1 MKRKFVKVMFFG
13 ALALSTVTYVGCKD
27 YDDDVKGLQ
36 EQIDNINQKGADVT
50 TEAMTTAIKS
60 AIAGLQSQLD
70 AIASKADKTAV
81 EELKST
87 VRDLQ
92 TAVDGKASQAD
103 LTALSGKLT
112 EAINKVN
119 TSIDSKVGAAKD
131 ELQAKIDKLQED
143 LENADQDAAAAVAA
157 ELVNVRQELKDL
169 NDATGEKLADLSDK
183 IEQLQSLESR
193 IEDLEAANENFVTI
207 NQLND
212 YMNSAAVEKYVDD
225 VLVNYLTSDEVT
237 NKVDAVQEY
246 VKGQFK
252 TEILAEI
259 SAAYVSLGT
268 YNEEMEAL
276 QNQISTFVD
285 SQSAEYKKIFTDIS
299 SLQDY
304 KRDVLEVLAN
314 SLRDNNTVD
323 KANKCAEVLGDI
335 KSLSD
340 ELAKCAKTDEL
351 KNYVNSSDLND
362 KIDTHLRE
370 KFAGYDSKIEEIEGS
385 ISTLTSELTNMVKSI
400 VYIPESADRTVSF
413 NTLYAKFSGNGS
425 ENEIGVNWLPVVSV
439 NQVQVK
445 FRISPASAVAELIK
459 YDKANPEACKY
470 NVNTDYQALTR
481 ATGEFFTIS
490 KIEKGA
496 EDNIILV
503 TLDAGQ
509 AVKNYAIALTLIDR
523 SDKPLNNISSDY
535 FAAVK
540 NNKFI
545 QSVAWKTSGVM
556 PTVLNNDGVT
566 PIDYKAEGYGYK
578 ITVSDDVAGSTN
590 PQSDQTPDDLQI
602 PASGIFD
609 VAFAFSGGTNP
620 SDAFSLSTTDGKL
633 SVNKAT
639 DAATRLGKSCT
650 ITSTVTVN
658 ALDGE
663 STKLYTPTSFDA
675 VTIKSELADYTA
687 SKTSIIGAWS
697 GNAAA
702 KEYPLH
708 DEDITAILTALD
720 VADFSGASITTST
733 PATGVTLAVK
743 TAANAKLVVKVP
755 QATIYQGDVVASIS
769 ANNKTIKVTVP
780 GVKIAFPE
788 KFDLSEAGGM
798 WNQDGTVNLVVEPTY
813 SGGADKLQS
822 IKLTREFSQII
833 GNYATVA
840 AALGEN
846 YDDEF
851 TYKVTGGATQGAVA
865 ANKLTV
871 ATDATDNVTVTM
883 NVTCTASGATTPY
896 VAASK
901 TINFA
906 PISSL
911 LTSSL
916 AKGADAGHTA
926 ATKSEV
932 VTFSTTFDDFKW
944 SDRRGKVMWPTPET
958 TYFAPTTADGAL
970 AIYGYSMEVK
980 LSGDMKDYFELA
992 ADKTTVKIKSGLT
1005 IQAPASD
1012 ISVNVVFTPKVKW
1025 GEAPAPVT
1033 KKIIFPK
1040 ELFD

>member
-1 MKRKFVKVMFFG
+1 MFFG

-112 EAINKVN
+112 EAIDKVN

-143 LENADQDAAAAVAA
+143 LEKADQDAAAAVAA
-157 ELVNVRQELKDL
+157 ELVKVRQELKDL

-212 YMNSAAVEKYVDD
+212 YMNSAAVKKYVDD
-225 VLVNYLTSDEVT
+225 VLVDYLTSDEVT
-237 NKVDAVQEY
+237 DKVGAVQEY
-246 VKGQFK
+246 VDGQFK
-252 TEILAEI
+252 TEILAKI
-259 SAAYVSLGT
+259 STTYLSLGT
-268 YNEEMEAL
+268 YNEDMEAL
-276 QNQISTFVD
+276 QQQISKFVD
-285 SQSAEYKKIFTDIS
+285 SQSTEYKKIFTDIT
-299 SLQDY
+299 SLQEY
-304 KRDVLEVLAN
+304 KTDVLEVLVK
-314 SLRDNNTVD
+314 SLSDDNTIA

-335 KSLSD
+335 ESLSD
-340 ELAKCAKTDEL
+340 ELAKCAKTDDL
-351 KNYVNSSDLND
+351 KNYVKSSELNG
-362 KIDTHLRE
+362 KIDAHLKD
-370 KFAGYDSKIEEIEGS
+370 KFAGYDSKIEDIEGS
-385 ISTLTSELTNMVKSI
+385 ISDLTSELTNMVKSI
-400 VYIPESADRTVSF
+400 VYIPESVDRSVSF
-413 NTLYAKFSGNGS
+413 NTLYAKFADGGDV
-425 ENEIGVNWLPVVSV
+425 IDVNWLPVVSV

-445 FRISPASAVAELIK
+445 FRVSPASAVTELVK
-459 YDKANPEACKY
+459 YDKANPEACRY

-481 ATGEFFTIS
+481 ASGEFFTIS

-523 SDKPLNNISSDY
+523 GDKPLNNISSDY

-540 NNKFI
+540 KNKFI
-545 QSVAWKTSGVM
+545 QSVAWTTSGTM
-556 PTVLNNDGVT
+556 PTVLNNDGAT

-578 ITVSDDVAGSTN
+578 ITVSDETDGSN
-590 PQSDQTPDDLQI
+590 PQSDLTPEDLQI
-602 PASGIFD
+602 PASGIFE
-609 VAFAFSGGTNP
+609 VAFAFNISGNP
-620 SDAFSLSTTDGKL
+620 SDAFSLSTDGKL
-633 SVNKAT
+633 SVNKST
-639 DAATRLGKSCT
+639 DDATRLGKVCT

-658 ALDGE
+658 ALDA
-663 STKLYTPTSFDA
+663 STKSYAPTSFSA

-687 SKTSIIGAWS
+687 SKASITGAWS
-697 GNAAA
+697 GISTP
-702 KEYPLH
+702 KEYLLA

-720 VADFSGASITTST
+720 VANFDAASITTST
-733 PATGVTLAVK
+733 PSAGGVTLAVQ
-743 TAANAKLVVKVP
+743 TAHNNKLVVKVSES
-755 QATIYQGDVVASIS
+755 TIYEDDVVASIS

-780 GVKIAFPE
+780 GVKIAIPE

-798 WNQDGTVNLVVEPTY
+798 WNQDGSVNLVVEPTY
-813 SGGADKLQS
+813 NTSEKLQS

-833 GNYATVA
+833 GNYATVS
-840 AALGEN
+840 AALGED
-846 YDDEF
+846 YDDVF
-851 TYKVTGGATQGAVA
+851 TYQVIGGVTQGEVA

-871 ATDATDNVTVTM
+871 ATTATDNVTVTM
-883 NVTCTASGATTPY
+883 SVTCTAGATSY
-896 VAASK
+896 VVASK

-911 LTSSL
+911 LTSTL
-916 AKGADAGHTA
+916 VEGNDAEHTA
-926 ATKSEV
+926 ATKGEV
-932 VTFSTTFDDFKW
+932 VTFSTTFADFTW
-944 SDRRGKVMWPTPET
+944 SDRRGKVMWPTPNT
-958 TYFAPTTADGAL
+958 TYFDPATAAGAL
-970 AIYGYSMEVK
+970 AIYGYSMDVK

-992 ADKTTVKIKSGLT
+992 GDKTTVKIKSGLT

-1012 ISVNVVFTPKVKW
+1012 ISVDVVFTPTVKW

-1033 KKIIFPK
+1033 KRIIFPK
-1040 ELFD
+1040 ELFN

>member
-112 EAINKVN
+112 EAIDKVN

-143 LENADQDAAAAVAA
+143 LEKADQDAAAAVAA
-157 ELVNVRQELKDL
+157 ELVKVRQELKDL

-212 YMNSAAVEKYVDD
+212 YMNSAAVKKYVDD
-225 VLVNYLTSDEVT
+225 VLVDYLTSDEVT
-237 NKVDAVQEY
+237 DKVGAVQEY
-246 VKGQFK
+246 VDGQFK
-252 TEILAEI
+252 TEILAKI
-259 SAAYVSLGT
+259 STTYLSLGT
-268 YNEEMEAL
+268 YNEDMEAL
-276 QNQISTFVD
+276 QQQISKFVD
-285 SQSAEYKKIFTDIS
+285 SQSTEYKKIFTDIT
-299 SLQDY
+299 SLQEY
-304 KRDVLEVLAN
+304 KTDVLEVLVK
-314 SLRDNNTVD
+314 SLSDDNTIA

-335 KSLSD
+335 ESLSD
-340 ELAKCAKTDEL
+340 ELAKCAKTDDL
-351 KNYVNSSDLND
+351 KNYVKSSELNG
-362 KIDTHLRE
+362 KIDAHLKD
-370 KFAGYDSKIEEIEGS
+370 KFAGYDSKIEDIEGS
-385 ISTLTSELTNMVKSI
+385 ISDLTSELTNMVKSI
-400 VYIPESADRTVSF
+400 VYIPESVDRSVSF
-413 NTLYAKFSGNGS
+413 NTLYAKFSGTSG

-439 NQVQVK
+439 NRVQVK
-445 FRISPASAVAELIK
+445 FRVSPASAVTELVK
-459 YDKANPEACKY
+459 YDKANPEACRY

-481 ATGEFFTIS
+481 ASGEFFTIS

-523 SDKPLNNISSDY
+523 GDKPLNNISSDY

-540 NNKFI
+540 KNKFI
-545 QSVAWKTSGVM
+545 QSVAWTTSGTM
-556 PTVLNNDGVT
+556 PTVLNNDGAT

-578 ITVSDDVAGSTN
+578 ITVSDETDGSN
-590 PQSDQTPDDLQI
+590 PQSDLTPEDLQI
-602 PASGIFD
+602 PVSGIFE
-609 VAFAFSGGTNP
+609 VAFAFNISGNP
-620 SDAFSLSTTDGKL
+620 SDAFSLSTDGKL
-633 SVNKAT
+633 SVNKST
-639 DAATRLGKSCT
+639 DDATRLGKVCT

-658 ALDGE
+658 ALDA
-663 STKLYTPTSFDA
+663 STKSYAPTSFSA

-687 SKTSIIGAWS
+687 SKASITGAWS
-697 GNAAA
+697 GISTP
-702 KEYPLH
+702 KEYLLA

-720 VADFSGASITTST
+720 VANFDAASITTST
-733 PATGVTLAVK
+733 PSAGGVTLAVQ
-743 TAANAKLVVKVP
+743 TAHNNKLVVKVSES
-755 QATIYQGDVVASIS
+755 TIYEDDVVASIS

-780 GVKIAFPE
+780 GVKIAIPE

-798 WNQDGTVNLVVEPTY
+798 WNQDGSVNLVVEPTY
-813 SGGADKLQS
+813 NTSEKLQS

-833 GNYATVA
+833 GNYATVS
-840 AALGEN
+840 AALGED
-846 YDDEF
+846 YDDVF
-851 TYKVTGGATQGAVA
+851 TYQVIGGVTQGEVA

-871 ATDATDNVTVTM
+871 ATTATDNVTVTM
-883 NVTCTASGATTPY
+883 SVTCTAGATSY
-896 VAASK
+896 VVASK

-911 LTSSL
+911 LTSTL
-916 AKGADAGHTA
+916 VEGNDAEHTA
-926 ATKSEV
+926 ATKGEV
-932 VTFSTTFDDFKW
+932 VTFSTTFADFTW
-944 SDRRGKVMWPTPET
+944 SDRRGKVMWPAPDA
-958 TYFAPTTADGAL
+958 TYFDPATAADAL
-970 AIYGYSMEVK
+970 AIYGYSMDVK

-992 ADKTTVKIKSGLT
+992 GDKTTVKIKSGLT

-1012 ISVNVVFTPKVKW
+1012 ISVDVVFTPKVKW

-1033 KKIIFPK
+1033 KRIIFPK
-1040 ELFD
+1040 ELFN

>member
-112 EAINKVN
+112 EAIDKVN

-157 ELVNVRQELKDL
+157 ELVKVRQELKDL

-212 YMNSAAVEKYVDD
+212 YMNSAAVKKYVDD
-225 VLVNYLTSDEVT
+225 VLVDYLTSDEVT
-237 NKVDAVQEY
+237 DKVGAVQEY
-246 VKGQFK
+246 VDGQFK
-252 TEILAEI
+252 TEILAKI
-259 SAAYVSLGT
+259 STTYLSLGT
-268 YNEEMEAL
+268 YNEDMEAL
-276 QNQISTFVD
+276 QQQISKFVD
-285 SQSAEYKKIFTDIS
+285 SQSTEYKKIFTDIT
-299 SLQDY
+299 SLQEY
-304 KRDVLEVLAN
+304 KTDVLEVLVK
-314 SLRDNNTVD
+314 SLSDDNTIA

-335 KSLSD
+335 ESLSD
-340 ELAKCAKTDEL
+340 ELAKCAKTDDL
-351 KNYVNSSDLND
+351 KNYVKSSELNG
-362 KIDTHLRE
+362 KIDAHLKD
-370 KFAGYDSKIEEIEGS
+370 KFAGYDSKIEDIEGS
-385 ISTLTSELTNMVKSI
+385 ISDLTSELTNMVKSI
-400 VYIPESADRTVSF
+400 VYIPESVDRSVSF
-413 NTLYAKFSGNGS
+413 NTLYAKFSGTGG

-439 NQVQVK
+439 NRVQGK
-445 FRISPASAVAELIK
+445 FRVSPASAVTELVK
-459 YDKANPEACKY
+459 YDKANPEACRY

-481 ATGEFFTIS
+481 ASGEFFTIS

-523 SDKPLNNISSDY
+523 GDKPLNNISSDY

-540 NNKFI
+540 KNKFI
-545 QSVAWKTSGVM
+545 QSVAWTTSGTM
-556 PTVLNNDGVT
+556 PTVLNNDGAT

-578 ITVSDDVAGSTN
+578 ITVSDETDGSGN
-590 PQSDQTPDDLQI
+590 PQSDLTPEDLQI
-602 PASGIFD
+602 PASGIFE
-609 VAFAFSGGTNP
+609 VAFAFNASGNP
-620 SDAFSLSTTDGKL
+620 SNAFSLSATDGKL
-633 SVNKAT
+633 SVNKAI
-639 DAATRLGKSCT
+639 DDATRLGNSCT

-658 ALDGE
+658 ALDA
-663 STKLYTPTSFDA
+663 STKSYDPTSFSE

-687 SKTSIIGAWS
+687 SNTSIIGAWS
-697 GNAAA
+697 GNSTP
-702 KEYPLH
+702 KEYLLA
-708 DEDITAILTALD
+708 DEDITAILTALG
-720 VADFSGASITTST
+720 VADFSTASITTST
-733 PATGVTLAVK
+733 PAAGGVTLAVQ
-743 TAANAKLVVKVP
+743 TAHNDKLVVKVSES
-755 QATIYQGDVVASIS
+755 TIYEDDVVASIS

-780 GVKIAFPE
+780 GVKIAIPE

-798 WNQDGTVNLVVEPTY
+798 WNPDGTVNLVVEPTY
-813 SGGADKLQS
+813 NGGAEKLQS

-833 GNYATVA
+833 GNYATVSV
-840 AALGEN
+840 ALGEN

-851 TYKVTGGATQGAVA
+851 TYEVTGSDAQGEVA

-871 ATDATDNVTVTM
+871 ATNATDNVTVTM
-883 NVTCTASGATTPY
+883 SVTCTAGATSY
-896 VAASK
+896 VVASK

-911 LTSSL
+911 LTSTL
-916 AKGADAGHTA
+916 VEGTDAEHTA
-926 ATKSEV
+926 ATKGEV
-932 VTFSTTFDDFKW
+932 VTFSTTFADFTW
-944 SDRRGKVMWPTPET
+944 SDRRGKVMWPAPDA
-958 TYFAPTTADGAL
+958 TYFYPATAADAL

-992 ADKTTVKIKSGLT
+992 DDKTTVKIKSGLT

-1012 ISVNVVFTPKVKW
+1012 ISVNVVFTPNVMW

-1033 KKIIFPK
+1033 KRIIFPK
-1040 ELFD
+1040 ELFN

>member
-112 EAINKVN
+112 EAIDKVN

-143 LENADQDAAAAVAA
+143 LEKADQDAAAAVAA
-157 ELVNVRQELKDL
+157 ELVKVRQELKDL

-212 YMNSAAVEKYVDD
+212 YMNSAAVKKYVDD
-225 VLVNYLTSDEVT
+225 VLVDYLTSDEVT
-237 NKVDAVQEY
+237 DKVGAVQEY
-246 VKGQFK
+246 VDGQFK
-252 TEILAEI
+252 TEILAKI
-259 SAAYVSLGT
+259 STTYLSLGT
-268 YNEEMEAL
+268 YNEDMEAL
-276 QNQISTFVD
+276 QQQISKFVD
-285 SQSAEYKKIFTDIS
+285 SQSTEYKKIFTDIT
-299 SLQDY
+299 SLQEY
-304 KRDVLEVLAN
+304 KTDVLEVLVK
-314 SLRDNNTVD
+314 SLSDDNTIA

-335 KSLSD
+335 ESLSD
-340 ELAKCAKTDEL
+340 ELAKCAKTDDL
-351 KNYVNSSDLND
+351 KNYVKSSELNG
-362 KIDTHLRE
+362 KIDAHLKD
-370 KFAGYDSKIEEIEGS
+370 KFAGYDSKIEDIEGS
-385 ISTLTSELTNMVKSI
+385 ISDLTSELTNMVKSV
-400 VYIPESADRTVSF
+400 VYIPESVDRSVSF
-413 NTLYAKFSGNGS
+413 NTLYAKFSGTGG

-439 NQVQVK
+439 NRVQVK
-445 FRISPASAVAELIK
+445 FRVSPASAVTELVK
-459 YDKANPEACKY
+459 YDKANPEACRY

-481 ATGEFFTIS
+481 ASGEFFTIS

-523 SDKPLNNISSDY
+523 GDKPLNNISSDY

-540 NNKFI
+540 KNKFI
-545 QSVAWKTSGVM
+545 QSVAWKTSGTM
-556 PTVLNNDGVT
+556 PTVLNNDGAT

-578 ITVSDDVAGSTN
+578 ITVSDETDGSN
-590 PQSDQTPDDLQI
+590 PQSDLTPEDLQI
-602 PASGIFD
+602 PASGIFE
-609 VAFAFSGGTNP
+609 VAFAFNASGNP
-620 SDAFSLSTTDGKL
+620 SNAFSLSATDGKL
-633 SVNKAT
+633 SVNKAI
-639 DAATRLGKSCT
+639 DDATRLGNSCT

-658 ALDGE
+658 ALDA
-663 STKLYTPTSFDA
+663 STKSYDPTSFSE

-687 SKTSIIGAWS
+687 SNTSIIGAWS
-697 GNAAA
+697 KNSTA
-702 KEYPLH
+702 KEYLLA
-708 DEDITAILTALD
+708 DGDIAAILAALD
-720 VADFSGASITTST
+720 VTDFSTASIATST
-733 PATGVTLAVK
+733 PSAGGVTLAAQTGVD
-743 TAANAKLVVKVP
+743 NKLVVKVS
-755 QATIYQGDVVASIS
+755 QSTIYEGDVVASIS
-769 ANNKTIKVTVP
+769 ASNKTIKVTVP
-780 GVKIAFPE
+780 GVKIAIPE

-798 WNQDGTVNLVVEPTY
+798 WNPDGTVNLVVEPTY
-813 SGGADKLQS
+813 NGGEKLQS

-833 GNYATVA
+833 GNYATVS
-840 AALGEN
+840 AALGED
-846 YDDEF
+846 YDDVF
-851 TYKVTGGATQGAVA
+851 TYGVTGSDAQGEVA

-871 ATDATDNVTVTM
+871 ATNATDNVTVTM
-883 NVTCTASGATTPY
+883 SVTCTAGATSY
-896 VAASK
+896 VVASK

-911 LTSSL
+911 LTSTL
-916 AKGADAGHTA
+916 VEGNDVEYTAEAKG
-926 ATKSEV
+926 EV
-932 VTFSTTFDDFKW
+932 VTFSAKFADFTW
-944 SDRRGKVMWPTPET
+944 SDRRGKVMWPTPNT
-958 TYFAPTTADGAL
+958 TYFDPATAAGAL
-970 AIYGYSMEVK
+970 AIYGYSMDVK

-992 ADKTTVKIKSGLT
+992 GDKTTVSIKDGGNN
-1005 IQAPASD
+1005 IQNPASD
-1012 ISVNVVFTPKVKW
+1012 ISVDVVFTPTVKW

-1033 KKIIFPK
+1033 KRIIFPK
-1040 ELFD
+1040 ELFN

>member
-112 EAINKVN
+112 EAIDKVN

-143 LENADQDAAAAVAA
+143 LEKADQDAAAAVAA
-157 ELVNVRQELKDL
+157 ELVKVRQELKDL

-212 YMNSAAVEKYVDD
+212 YMNSAAVKKYVDD
-225 VLVNYLTSDEVT
+225 VLVDYLTSDEVT
-237 NKVDAVQEY
+237 DKVGAVQEY
-246 VKGQFK
+246 VDGQFK
-252 TEILAEI
+252 TEILAKI
-259 SAAYVSLGT
+259 STTYLSLGT
-268 YNEEMEAL
+268 YNEDMEAL
-276 QNQISTFVD
+276 QQQISKFVD
-285 SQSAEYKKIFTDIS
+285 SQSTEYKKIFTDIT
-299 SLQDY
+299 SLQEY
-304 KRDVLEVLAN
+304 KTDVLEVLVK
-314 SLRDNNTVD
+314 SLSDDNTIA

-335 KSLSD
+335 ESLSD
-340 ELAKCAKTDEL
+340 ELAKCAKTDDL
-351 KNYVNSSDLND
+351 KNYVKSSELNG
-362 KIDTHLRE
+362 KIDAHLKD
-370 KFAGYDSKIEEIEGS
+370 KFAGYDSKIEDIEGS
-385 ISTLTSELTNMVKSI
+385 ISDLTSELTNMVKSI
-400 VYIPESADRTVSF
+400 VYIPESVDRSVSF
-413 NTLYAKFSGNGS
+413 NTLYAKFADGGDV
-425 ENEIGVNWLPVVSV
+425 IDVNWLPVVSV

-445 FRISPASAVAELIK
+445 FRVSPASAVTELVK
-459 YDKANPEACKY
+459 YDKANPEACRY

-481 ATGEFFTIS
+481 ASGEFFTIS

-523 SDKPLNNISSDY
+523 GDKPLNNISSDY

-540 NNKFI
+540 KNKFI
-545 QSVAWKTSGVM
+545 QSVAWTTSGTM
-556 PTVLNNDGVT
+556 PTVLNNDGAT

-578 ITVSDDVAGSTN
+578 ITVSDETDGSN
-590 PQSDQTPDDLQI
+590 PQSDLTPEDLQI
-602 PASGIFD
+602 PASGIFE
-609 VAFAFSGGTNP
+609 VAFAFNISGNP
-620 SDAFSLSTTDGKL
+620 SDAFSLSTDGKL
-633 SVNKAT
+633 SVNKST
-639 DAATRLGKSCT
+639 DDATRLGKVCT

-658 ALDGE
+658 ALDA
-663 STKLYTPTSFDA
+663 STKSYAPTSFSA

-687 SKTSIIGAWS
+687 SKASITGAWS
-697 GNAAA
+697 GISTP
-702 KEYPLH
+702 KEYLLA

-720 VADFSGASITTST
+720 VANFDAASITTST
-733 PATGVTLAVK
+733 PSAGGVTLAVQ
-743 TAANAKLVVKVP
+743 TAHNNKLVVKVSES
-755 QATIYQGDVVASIS
+755 TIYEDDVVASIS

-780 GVKIAFPE
+780 GVKIAIPE

-798 WNQDGTVNLVVEPTY
+798 WNQDGSVNLVVEPTY
-813 SGGADKLQS
+813 NTSEKLQS

-833 GNYATVA
+833 GNYATVS
-840 AALGEN
+840 AALGED
-846 YDDEF
+846 YDDVF
-851 TYKVTGGATQGAVA
+851 TYQVIGGVTQGEVA

-871 ATDATDNVTVTM
+871 ATTATDNVTVTM
-883 NVTCTASGATTPY
+883 SVTCTAGATSY
-896 VAASK
+896 VVASK

-911 LTSSL
+911 LTSTL
-916 AKGADAGHTA
+916 VEGNDAEHTA
-926 ATKSEV
+926 ATKGEV
-932 VTFSTTFDDFKW
+932 VTFSTTFADFTW
-944 SDRRGKVMWPTPET
+944 SDRRGKVMWPTPNT
-958 TYFAPTTADGAL
+958 TYFDPATAAGAL
-970 AIYGYSMEVK
+970 AIYGYSMDVK

-992 ADKTTVKIKSGLT
+992 GDKTTVKIKSGLT

-1012 ISVNVVFTPKVKW
+1012 ISVDVVFTPTVKW

-1033 KKIIFPK
+1033 KRIIFPK
-1040 ELFD
+1040 ELFN

>member
-1 MKRKFVKVMFFG
+1 MFFG

-112 EAINKVN
+112 EAIDKVN

-157 ELVNVRQELKDL
+157 ELVKVRQELKDL

-212 YMNSAAVEKYVDD
+212 YMNSAAVKKYVDD
-225 VLVNYLTSDEVT
+225 VLVDYLTSDEVT
-237 NKVDAVQEY
+237 DKVGAVQEY
-246 VKGQFK
+246 VDGQFK
-252 TEILAEI
+252 TEILAKI
-259 SAAYVSLGT
+259 STTYLSLGT
-268 YNEEMEAL
+268 YNEDMEAL
-276 QNQISTFVD
+276 QQQISKFVD
-285 SQSAEYKKIFTDIS
+285 SQSTEYKKIFTDIT
-299 SLQDY
+299 SLQEY
-304 KRDVLEVLAN
+304 KTDVLEVLVK
-314 SLRDNNTVD
+314 SLSDDNTIA

-335 KSLSD
+335 ESLSD
-340 ELAKCAKTDEL
+340 ELAKCAKTDDL
-351 KNYVNSSDLND
+351 KNYVKSSELNG
-362 KIDTHLRE
+362 KIDAHLKD
-370 KFAGYDSKIEEIEGS
+370 KFAGYDSKIEDIEGS
-385 ISTLTSELTNMVKSI
+385 ISDLTSELTNMVKSI
-400 VYIPESADRTVSF
+400 VYIPESVDRSVSF
-413 NTLYAKFSGNGS
+413 NTLYAKFSGTGG

-439 NQVQVK
+439 NRVQVK
-445 FRISPASAVAELIK
+445 FRVSPASAVTELVK
-459 YDKANPEACKY
+459 YDKANPEACRY

-481 ATGEFFTIS
+481 ASGEFFTIS

-523 SDKPLNNISSDY
+523 GDKPLNNISSDY

-540 NNKFI
+540 KNKFI
-545 QSVAWKTSGVM
+545 QSVAWKTSETM
-556 PTVLNNDGVT
+556 PTVLNNDGAT

-578 ITVSDDVAGSTN
+578 ITVSDDAGGSGN
-590 PQSDQTPDDLQI
+590 PQSDLTPEDLQI
-602 PASGIFD
+602 PASGIFE
-609 VAFAFSGGTNP
+609 VAFAFNASGNP
-620 SDAFSLSTTDGKL
+620 SNAFSLSATDGKL

-639 DAATRLGKSCT
+639 GDDIRLGKVCT

-658 ALDGE
+658 ALGSE
-663 STKLYTPTSFDA
+663 STKSYAPTSFSE

-687 SKTSIIGAWS
+687 SNTSIIGAWS
-697 GNAAA
+697 GNSTP
-702 KEYPLH
+702 KEYLLA

-720 VADFSGASITTST
+720 VANFDAASITTST
-733 PATGVTLAVK
+733 PAAGGVTLAVQ
-743 TAANAKLVVKVP
+743 TAHNNKLVVKVSES
-755 QATIYQGDVVASIS
+755 TIYEDDVVASIS

-780 GVKIAFPE
+780 GVKIAIPE

-798 WNQDGTVNLVVEPTY
+798 WNPDGTVNLVVEPTY
-813 SGGADKLQS
+813 NGGEKLQS

-833 GNYATVA
+833 GNYTTVSD
-840 AALGEN
+840 ALGEN

-851 TYKVTGGATQGAVA
+851 TYEVTGSDAQGEVAV
-865 ANKLTV
+865 NKLTV
-871 ATDATDNVTVTM
+871 ANDATDNVTVTM
-883 NVTCTASGATTPY
+883 SVTCTAGATSY
-896 VAASK
+896 VVASK

-911 LTSSL
+911 LTSTL
-916 AKGADAGHTA
+916 VEGNDVEYTAEAKG
-926 ATKSEV
+926 EV
-932 VTFSTTFDDFKW
+932 VTFSAKFADFTW
-944 SDRRGKVMWPTPET
+944 SDRRGKVMWPAPDA
-958 TYFAPTTADGAL
+958 TYFNPATAAGAL
-970 AIYGYSMEVK
+970 AIYGYSMDVK
-980 LSGDMKDYFELA
+980 LSGDMKGYFELGSN
-992 ADKTTVKIKSGLT
+992 DTTVGIKDGGNN
-1005 IQAPASD
+1005 IQNPASD
-1012 ISVNVVFTPKVKW
+1012 ISVDVVFTPTVKW

-1033 KKIIFPK
+1033 KRIIFPK
-1040 ELFD
+1040 ELFN

>member
-70 AIASKADKTAV
+70 AIAGKADKTVV
-81 EELKST
+81 EELKSA
-87 VRDLQ
+87 VHELQ

-112 EAINKVN
+112 EAIEKVN
-119 TSIDSKVGAAKD
+119 ASIDSKIGTAKD

-143 LENADQDAAAAVAA
+143 LEKADQDAAAAIVI
-157 ELVNVRQELKDL
+157 ELAKVRQDFQDL
-169 NDATGEKLADLSDK
+169 SNATGEQYAELSRQV
-183 IEQLQSLESR
+183 EQLQSFESR
-193 IEDLEAANENFVTI
+193 IEDLEKANENFVTI

-246 VKGQFK
+246 VNGQFK

-268 YNEEMEAL
+268 YNEAMEAL

-304 KRDVLEVLAN
+304 KRDVLEVLVK
-314 SLRDNNTVD
+314 SLRDNSTVD

-335 KSLSD
+335 ESLSD
-340 ELAKCAKTDEL
+340 ELAKCAKTDDL
-351 KNYVNSSDLND
+351 KNYVKSSDLND
-362 KIDTHLRE
+362 KIDAHLRE
-370 KFAGYDSKIEEIEGS
+370 KFAGYDSKIEAIEGS
-385 ISTLTSELTNMVKSI
+385 ISTLTSELTDMVKSI

-425 ENEIGVNWLPVVSV
+425 ENEIGTNWLPVVSV

-445 FRISPASAVAELIK
+445 FRVSPASAVAELIK

-481 ATGEFFTIS
+481 ASGEFFTIS

-523 SDKPLNNISSDY
+523 GDKPLNNISSDY

-590 PQSDQTPDDLQI
+590 PQSDQTPEDLQI

-663 STKLYTPTSFDA
+663 STKLYASTPFDA

-697 GNAAA
+697 GNATA

-769 ANNKTIKVTVP
+769 ANNKTIKVSVP
-780 GVKIAFPE
+780 GVKVAFPDN
-788 KFDLSEAGGM
+788 FVLSEATGM
-798 WNQDGTVNLVVEPTY
+798 WNSDGTVNLVLEPTY
-813 SGGADKLQS
+813 SSGEKLQS
-822 IKLTREFSQII
+822 IKLIREFSQII
-833 GNYATVA
+833 GNYAAVTTA
-840 AALGEN
+840 FGEDK
-846 YDDEF
+846 YDDGF
-851 TYKVTGGATQGAVA
+851 IYVVTGGNDQGQVA
-865 ANKLTV
+865 GNKLTV
-871 ATDATDNVTVTM
+871 TSATATDNVTVTM
-883 NVTCTASGATTPY
+883 SVACTTGGQAH
-896 VAASK
+896 VVASK
-901 TINFA
+901 KINFA

-911 LTSSL
+911 LTSTLDEGEDVEFTATSKGQTVTL
-916 AKGADAGHTA
+916 AT
-926 ATKSEV
+926 E
-932 VTFSTTFDDFKW
+932 FSDFKW
-944 SDRRGKVMWPTPET
+944 SDRRGKTMWPAPET
-958 TYFAPTTADGAL
+958 TYFDPSSATEAL
-970 AIYGYSMEVK
+970 AIYGYSMKVE
-980 LSGDMKDYFELA
+980 LSGAMKDYFELA
-992 ADKTTVKIKSGLT
+992 ADKTTVKIKTPDS
-1005 IQAPASD
+1005 IQAPATD
-1012 ISVNVVFTPKVKW
+1012 ISVDVVFTPEVKW
-1025 GEAPAPVT
+1025 GSAPASVT

-1040 ELFD
+1040 ELFN

>member
-1 MKRKFVKVMFFG
+1 MFFG

-112 EAINKVN
+112 EAIDKVN

-143 LENADQDAAAAVAA
+143 LEKADQDAAAAVAA
-157 ELVNVRQELKDL
+157 ELVKVRQELKDL

-212 YMNSAAVEKYVDD
+212 YMNSAAVKKYVDD
-225 VLVNYLTSDEVT
+225 VLVDYLTSDEVT
-237 NKVDAVQEY
+237 DKVGAVQEY
-246 VKGQFK
+246 VDGQFK
-252 TEILAEI
+252 TEILAKI
-259 SAAYVSLGT
+259 STTYLSLGT
-268 YNEEMEAL
+268 YNEAMEAL
-276 QNQISTFVD
+276 QQQISKFVD
-285 SQSAEYKKIFTDIS
+285 SQSIEYKKIFTDIT
-299 SLQDY
+299 SLQEY
-304 KRDVLEVLAN
+304 KTDVLEVLVK
-314 SLRDNNTVD
+314 SLSDDNTIA

-335 KSLSD
+335 ESLSD
-340 ELAKCAKTDEL
+340 ELAKCAKTDDL
-351 KNYVNSSDLND
+351 KNYVKSSELNG
-362 KIDTHLRE
+362 KIDAHLKD
-370 KFAGYDSKIEEIEGS
+370 KFAGYDSKIEDIEGS
-385 ISTLTSELTNMVKSI
+385 ISDLTSELTNMVKSI
-400 VYIPESADRTVSF
+400 VYIPESVDRSVSF
-413 NTLYAKFSGNGS
+413 NTLYAKFSGTSGK
-425 ENEIGVNWLPVVSV
+425 NEIGVNWLPVVSV
-439 NQVQVK
+439 NRVQVK
-445 FRISPASAVAELIK
+445 FRVSPASAVTELVK
-459 YDKANPEACKY
+459 YDKANPEACRY
-470 NVNTDYQALTR
+470 NINTDYQALTR
-481 ATGEFFTIS
+481 ASGEFFAIS

-523 SDKPLNNISSDY
+523 GDKPLNNISSDY

-545 QSVAWKTSGVM
+545 QSVAWKTSETM
-556 PTVLNNDGVT
+556 PTVLNNDGAT

-578 ITVSDDVAGSTN
+578 ITVSDDAGGSGN
-590 PQSDQTPDDLQI
+590 PQSDLTPEDLQI
-602 PASGIFD
+602 PASGIFE
-609 VAFAFSGGTNP
+609 VAFAFNGSGNP
-620 SDAFSLSTTDGKL
+620 SDAFSLSTDGKL

-639 DAATRLGKSCT
+639 AAATRLGQSCT

-658 ALDGE
+658 ALDA
-663 STKLYTPTSFDA
+663 STKSYAPTSFSE

-687 SKTSIIGAWS
+687 SNTSIIGAWS
-697 GNAAA
+697 KNSTA
-702 KEYPLH
+702 KEYLLA
-708 DEDITAILTALD
+708 DGDIAAILAALD
-720 VADFSGASITTST
+720 VTDFSTASIATST
-733 PATGVTLAVK
+733 PSAGGVTLAAQTGVD
-743 TAANAKLVVKVP
+743 NKLVVKVS
-755 QATIYQGDVVASIS
+755 QSTIYEGDVVASIS
-769 ANNKTIKVTVP
+769 ASNKTIKVTVP
-780 GVKIAFPE
+780 GVKIAIPE

-798 WNQDGTVNLVVEPTY
+798 WNPDGTVNLVVEPTY
-813 SGGADKLQS
+813 NGGEKLQS

-833 GNYATVA
+833 GNYATVS
-840 AALGEN
+840 AALGED
-846 YDDEF
+846 YDDVF
-851 TYKVTGGATQGAVA
+851 TYGVTGSDAQGEVA

-871 ATDATDNVTVTM
+871 ATNATDNVTVTM
-883 NVTCTASGATTPY
+883 NVTCTAGATSY
-896 VAASK
+896 VVASK

-911 LTSSL
+911 LTSTL
-916 AKGADAGHTA
+916 VEGNDVEYTAEAKG
-926 ATKSEV
+926 EV
-932 VTFSTTFDDFKW
+932 VTFSAKFADFTW
-944 SDRRGKVMWPTPET
+944 SDRRGKVMWPTPNT
-958 TYFAPTTADGAL
+958 TYFDPATAAGAL
-970 AIYGYSMEVK
+970 AIYGYSMDVK

-992 ADKTTVKIKSGLT
+992 DDKTTVKIKSGLA

-1012 ISVNVVFTPKVKW
+1012 ISVNVVFTPNVMW

-1033 KKIIFPK
+1033 KRIIFPK
-1040 ELFD
+1040 ELFN

>member
-112 EAINKVN
+112 EAIDKVN

-143 LENADQDAAAAVAA
+143 LEKADQDAAAAVAA
-157 ELVNVRQELKDL
+157 ELVKVRQELKDL

-212 YMNSAAVEKYVDD
+212 YMNSAAVKKYVDD
-225 VLVNYLTSDEVT
+225 VLVDYLTSDEVT
-237 NKVDAVQEY
+237 DKVGAVQEY
-246 VKGQFK
+246 VDGQFK
-252 TEILAEI
+252 TEILAKI
-259 SAAYVSLGT
+259 STTYLSLGT
-268 YNEEMEAL
+268 YNEDMEAL
-276 QNQISTFVD
+276 QQQISKFVD
-285 SQSAEYKKIFTDIS
+285 SQSTEYKKIFTDIT
-299 SLQDY
+299 SLQEY
-304 KRDVLEVLAN
+304 KTGVLEVLVK
-314 SLRDNNTVD
+314 SLSDDNTIA

-335 KSLSD
+335 ESLSD
-340 ELAKCAKTDEL
+340 ELAKCAKTDDL
-351 KNYVNSSDLND
+351 KNYVKSSELNG
-362 KIDTHLRE
+362 KIDAHLKD
-370 KFAGYDSKIEEIEGS
+370 KFAGYDSKIEDIEGS
-385 ISTLTSELTNMVKSI
+385 ISDLTSELTNMVKSI
-400 VYIPESADRTVSF
+400 VYIPESVDRSVSF
-413 NTLYAKFSGNGS
+413 NTLYAKFVDGGDV
-425 ENEIGVNWLPVVSV
+425 IDVNWLPVVSV

-445 FRISPASAVAELIK
+445 FRVSPASAVTELVK
-459 YDKANPEACKY
+459 YDKANPEACRY

-481 ATGEFFTIS
+481 ASGEFFTIS

-496 EDNIILV
+496 EDNIVLV

-523 SDKPLNNISSDY
+523 GDKPLNNISSDY

-540 NNKFI
+540 KNMFI
-545 QSVAWKTSGVM
+545 QSVAWKTSGTTPV
-556 PTVLNNDGVT
+556 VLNNDGAT
-566 PIDYKAEGYGYK
+566 PIDYKAEGYGYN
-578 ITVSDDVAGSTN
+578 INVSDDEGGSTN
-590 PQSDQTPDDLQI
+590 PQSDLTPEDLQI
-602 PASGIFD
+602 PASGIFE
-609 VAFAFSGGTNP
+609 VAFAFNGSGNP

-633 SVNKAT
+633 SVNKAI
-639 DAATRLGKSCT
+639 DAATRLGQSCT

-658 ALDGE
+658 ALDA
-663 STKLYTPTSFDA
+663 STKSYAPTSFSE

-687 SKTSIIGAWS
+687 SNTSIIGAWS
-697 GNAAA
+697 GNSTP
-702 KEYPLH
+702 KEYLLA

-720 VADFSGASITTST
+720 VANFDAASITTST
-733 PATGVTLAVK
+733 PAAGGVTLAVQ
-743 TAANAKLVVKVP
+743 TAHNDKLVVKVSES
-755 QATIYQGDVVASIS
+755 TIYEDDVVASIS

-780 GVKIAFPE
+780 GVKIAIPE

-798 WNQDGTVNLVVEPTY
+798 WNPDGTVNLVVEPTY
-813 SGGADKLQS
+813 NGGEKLQS

-833 GNYATVA
+833 GNYATVS
-840 AALGEN
+840 AALGED
-846 YDDEF
+846 YDDVF
-851 TYKVTGGATQGAVA
+851 TYGVTGSDAQGEVAV
-865 ANKLTV
+865 NKLTV
-871 ATDATDNVTVTM
+871 ATNATDNVTVTM
-883 NVTCTASGATTPY
+883 SVTCTAGATSY
-896 VAASK
+896 VVASK

-916 AKGADAGHTA
+916 VEGTDAEYTAAAKG
-926 ATKSEV
+926 EV
-932 VTFSTTFDDFKW
+932 VTFSAKFADFTW
-944 SDRRGKVMWPTPET
+944 SDRRGKVMWPAPDA
-958 TYFAPTTADGAL
+958 TYFNPATAAGAL
-970 AIYGYSMEVK
+970 AIYGYSMDVK
-980 LSGDMKDYFELA
+980 LSGDMKGYFELGSN
-992 ADKTTVKIKSGLT
+992 DTTVGIKDGGNN
-1005 IQAPASD
+1005 IQNPASD
-1012 ISVNVVFTPKVKW
+1012 ISVDVVFTPTVKW

-1033 KKIIFPK
+1033 KRIIFPK
-1040 ELFD
+1040 ELFN

>member
-112 EAINKVN
+112 EAIDKVN

-157 ELVNVRQELKDL
+157 ELVKVRQELKDL

-212 YMNSAAVEKYVDD
+212 YMNSAAVKKYVDD
-225 VLVNYLTSDEVT
+225 VLVDYLTSDEVT
-237 NKVDAVQEY
+237 DKVGAVQEY
-246 VKGQFK
+246 VDGQFK
-252 TEILAEI
+252 TEILAKI
-259 SAAYVSLGT
+259 STTYLSLGT
-268 YNEEMEAL
+268 YNEDMEAL
-276 QNQISTFVD
+276 QQQISKFVD
-285 SQSAEYKKIFTDIS
+285 SQSTEYKKIFTDIT
-299 SLQDY
+299 SLQEY
-304 KRDVLEVLAN
+304 KTDVLEVLVK
-314 SLRDNNTVD
+314 SLSDDNTIA

-335 KSLSD
+335 ESLSD
-340 ELAKCAKTDEL
+340 ELAKCAKTDDL
-351 KNYVNSSDLND
+351 KNYVKSSELNG
-362 KIDTHLRE
+362 KIDAHLKD
-370 KFAGYDSKIEEIEGS
+370 KFAGYDSKIEDIEGS
-385 ISTLTSELTNMVKSI
+385 ISDLTSELTNMVKSI
-400 VYIPESADRTVSF
+400 VYIPESVDRSVSF
-413 NTLYAKFSGNGS
+413 NTLYAKFSGTSG

-439 NQVQVK
+439 NRVQVK
-445 FRISPASAVAELIK
+445 FRVSPASAVTELVK
-459 YDKANPEACKY
+459 YDKANPEACRY

-481 ATGEFFTIS
+481 ASGEFFTIS

-523 SDKPLNNISSDY
+523 GDKPLNNISSDY

-540 NNKFI
+540 KNKFI
-545 QSVAWKTSGVM
+545 QSVAWTTSGTM
-556 PTVLNNDGVT
+556 PTVLNNDGAT

-578 ITVSDDVAGSTN
+578 ITVSDETDGSN
-590 PQSDQTPDDLQI
+590 PQSDLTPEDLQI
-602 PASGIFD
+602 PASGIFE
-609 VAFAFSGGTNP
+609 VAFAFNISGNP
-620 SDAFSLSTTDGKL
+620 SDAFSLSTDGKL
-633 SVNKAT
+633 SVNKST
-639 DAATRLGKSCT
+639 DDATRLGKVCT

-658 ALDGE
+658 ALDA
-663 STKLYTPTSFDA
+663 STKSYAPTSFSA

-687 SKTSIIGAWS
+687 SKASITGAWS
-697 GNAAA
+697 GISTP
-702 KEYPLH
+702 KEYLLA

-720 VADFSGASITTST
+720 VANFDAASITTST
-733 PATGVTLAVK
+733 PSAGGVTLAAQTGVD
-743 TAANAKLVVKVP
+743 NKLVVKVS
-755 QATIYQGDVVASIS
+755 QSTIYEGDVVASIS
-769 ANNKTIKVTVP
+769 ASNKTIKVTVP
-780 GVKIAFPE
+780 GVKIAIPE

-798 WNQDGTVNLVVEPTY
+798 WNPDGTVNLVVEPTY
-813 SGGADKLQS
+813 NGGEKLQS

-833 GNYATVA
+833 GNYATVS
-840 AALGEN
+840 AALGED
-846 YDDEF
+846 YDDVF
-851 TYKVTGGATQGAVA
+851 TYGVTGSDAQGEVA

-871 ATDATDNVTVTM
+871 ATNATDNVTVTM
-883 NVTCTASGATTPY
+883 SVTCTAGATSY
-896 VAASK
+896 VVASK

-911 LTSSL
+911 LTSTL
-916 AKGADAGHTA
+916 VEGNDVEYTAEAKG
-926 ATKSEV
+926 EV
-932 VTFSTTFDDFKW
+932 VTFSAKFADFTW
-944 SDRRGKVMWPTPET
+944 SDRRGKVMWPTPNT
-958 TYFAPTTADGAL
+958 TYFDPATAAGAL
-970 AIYGYSMEVK
+970 AIYGYSMDVK

-992 ADKTTVKIKSGLT
+992 GDKTTVKIKSGLT

-1012 ISVNVVFTPKVKW
+1012 ISVDVVFTPKVKW

-1033 KKIIFPK
+1033 KRIIFPK
-1040 ELFD
+1040 ELFN